1 MAREAAL
8 SARLKLDDSDVQK
21 KIKAQNAHYQSLIA
35 QNKRYKDRIAADNE
49 TARKKEEVREQL
61 AIRKQMAREREK
73 FAKWQQQNAAATAE
87 KIKRWK
93 KEQELEVA
101 LQSHPAAQR
110 MSGSRAMNVPMSG
123 GGRRGGGGGRS
134 GGGGGGGGDTVQG
147 GATNA
152 GMAMLMFSQGLEDAQ
167 YGLRGVMNNI
177 PPLIMALGGGPGL
190 AGAVSVG
197 AVAVSSLAKVWQKVN
212 AEFELNER
220 NAKSLAA
227 WTERTTKAVQAAE
240 DAGRSQAE
248 AYQQQFDLMDQKREY
263 DQREISRQEKL
274 AAAQRDVQ
282 QAEMERLEGSARLQA
297 EHEMNSKAEKQRV
310 EAEQAA
316 AQRQAEIDN
325 QKLAEIRT
333 RQQEALAM
341 LKEYEAMKAAA
352 EKAASAGNQMLDN
365 EAANKM
371 RKRRESFIYR
381 FGEGM
386 GHVLDIDLE
395 KNLRE
400 TMGNASAAWSPKDEM
415 AMAKLRGFTE
425 ANAPNI
431 DTAASRARASTARAA
446 DVDVDRKALD
456 LADKAAQIRIANA
469 AAEEFNETLKKNFEQ
484 GKQFGEMV
492 GGVFRK
498 LSNNFSE
505 ILKKT
510 REQAQARGAFEG
522 NLEVQEL
529 RAKGRHRAADRLE
542 KKLFLGAR
550 PEQLKKE
557 FGMTDEQATEAAQR
571 EWEAQHPTPGRIKG
585 ATAPQQGT
593 GFDWF
598 TGGSSR
604 PSEYDKL
611 QNAPRPAY
619 WSERQTAKEAKVA
632 EAAANP
638 SNQGWEEVGRGLRNI
653 YEVLQNKLGAPN
665 GTVGNQL
672 KPANR

>member
-21 KIKAQNAHYQSLIA
+21 KIKAQNSHIQILIA
-35 QNKRYKDRIAADNE
+35 QNKRYKDRVAGDNDK
-49 TARKKEEVREQL
+49 ARKTEDIREQL
-61 AIRKQMAREREK
+61 AARKQMAREKEK
-73 FAKWQQQNAAATAE
+73 FERWKQQNAAATAE
-87 KIKRWK
+87 KLKRWK
-93 KEQELEVA
+93 KEQDLEA
-101 LQSHPAAQR
+101 AIQAHPAAQR
-110 MSGSRAMNVPMSG
+110 LGRAG
-123 GGRRGGGGGRS
+123 GMAIPAGGGGKRGKGGRGS
-134 GGGGGGGGDTVQG
+134 GADTVQG

-152 GMAMLMFSQGLEDAQ
+152 GVAMLMFSQGLEDAQ

-177 PPLIMALGGGPGL
+177 PPLVMALGGGPGL
-190 AGAVSVG
+190 AGVISV
-197 AVAVSSLAKVWQKVN
+197 AMVAVSGLAKIWEKLNGQQ
-212 AEFELNER
+212 ELAER
-220 NAKSLAA
+220 NAKNLTA
-227 WTERTTKAVQAAE
+227 WTERTTKAVRDAEAA
-240 DAGRSQAE
+240 GKSQAE
-248 AYQQQFDLMDQKREY
+248 AYSQQFDLMDQKREY
-263 DQREISRQEKL
+263 DQQELSRQERL
-274 AAAQRDVQ
+274 AAAQRDIQ
-282 QAEMERLEGSARLQA
+282 QAELERLNGSARLQA
-297 EHEMNSKAEKQRV
+297 EHELNSKAERERV

-316 AQRQAEIDN
+316 ANRQAKVDAE
-325 QKLAEIRT
+325 KLAEIRT
-333 RQQEALAM
+333 QQQKAVAL

-352 EKAASAGNQMLDN
+352 EKAAAAENQQRDN
-365 EAANKM
+365 EAANRM
-371 RKRRESFIYR
+371 QKRRETLL
-381 FGEGM
+381 GLLNEGAAIA
-386 GHVLDIDLE
+386 VDKDLE
-395 KNLRE
+395 KSLRE
-400 TMGNASAAWSPKDEM
+400 RMGNASAAWSPKDEA

-425 ANAPNI
+425 ANAPNVE
-431 DTAASRARASTARAA
+431 TAAARARASSGRAA

-456 LADKAAQIRIANA
+456 LADKAAEIRVANA
-469 AAEEFNETLKKNFEQ
+469 MAEEFNETLKKNFEQ

-498 LSNNFSE
+498 LSSNFDD

-542 KKLFLGAR
+542 KKLFLGSR
-550 PEQLKKE
+550 PKQLEKE
-557 FGMTDEQATEAAQR
+557 FGMRPAEAEDTALR
-571 EWEAQHPTPGRIKG
+571 EWEAQHPVPGRIKG
-585 ATAPQQGT
+585 ATAPQQGS
-593 GFDWF
+593 GFSWF
-598 TGGSSR
+598 IGEKG

-619 WSERQTAKEAKVA
+619 WGERQTSKEAKVA

>member
-21 KIKAQNAHYQSLIA
+21 KIKAQNAHYQSLIS

-61 AIRKQMAREREK
+61 AIRKQMSREREK
-73 FAKWQQQNAAATAE
+73 FEKWKQQNAAATAE

-110 MSGSRAMNVPMSG
+110 MAGNRAMNVPMSS
-123 GGRRGGGGGRS
+123 GGRRGGGGGRR

-177 PPLIMALGGGPGL
+177 PPLVMALGGGPGL
-190 AGAVSVG
+190 AGVISVA
-197 AVAVSSLAKVWQKVN
+197 AVAVSSLAKIWEK
-212 AEFELNER
+212 LNGQQEQAER
-220 NAKSLAA
+220 NAKSLTA

-240 DAGRSQAE
+240 AAGQSQAE

-263 DQREISRQEKL
+263 DQQELSRQERL

-282 QAEMERLEGSARLQA
+282 QAELERLNGAARLQA
-297 EHEMNSKAEKQRV
+297 EHELNSKAERERV

-316 AQRQAEIDN
+316 AQRQAQVDSE
-325 QKLAEIRT
+325 KLAEIRT
-333 RQQEALAM
+333 QQQNAM
-341 LKEYEAMKAAA
+341 AILKEYEAMKAAA
-352 EKAASAGNQMLDN
+352 EKAAATENNQRDN
-365 EAANKM
+365 EAANRM
-371 RKRRESFIYR
+371 RRRRESL
-381 FGEGM
+381 FGLINEGAATI
-386 GHVLDIDLE
+386 VDKDLE
-395 KNLRE
+395 KALRDS
-400 TMGNASAAWSPKDEM
+400 MGNASAEWSPKDEA

-456 LADKAAQIRIANA
+456 LSDKAEQIRIANA

-484 GKQFGEMV
+484 GRQFGEMV
-492 GGVFRK
+492 GGVFRT

-542 KKLFLGAR
+542 KKLFLGSR
-550 PEQLKKE
+550 PKQLEKE
-557 FGMTDEQATEAAQR
+557 FGMGAAQAAEVAQR
-571 EWEAQHPTPGRIKG
+571 EWDAQHPVPGKIKG

-611 QNAPRPAY
+611 QNSPRPAY

>member
-49 TARKKEEVREQL
+49 TARKKEEIREQL
-61 AIRKQMAREREK
+61 AVRKQVAREREK
-73 FAKWQQQNAAATAE
+73 FVKWQQQNAAATAE

-110 MSGSRAMNVPMSG
+110 MSGMGAANLSMSG
-123 GGRRGGGGGRS
+123 GLRGGGKGGKGGGGG
-134 GGGGGGGGDTVQG
+134 TVEG

-152 GMAMLMFSQGLEDAQ
+152 GVAMLMFSQGLEDAQ

-212 AEFELNER
+212 AELELNER
-220 NAKSLAA
+220 NAKNVAA

-240 DAGRSQAE
+240 AAGRSQAE
-248 AYQQQFDLMDQKREY
+248 AYQQQFDLMDEKREY

-274 AAAQRDVQ
+274 AAAQREVQ
-282 QAEMERLEGSARLQA
+282 QAELERLNGSARLQA
-297 EHEMNSKAEKQRV
+297 EHELNSKAEKQRV

-333 RQQEALAM
+333 RQKEALAM

-425 ANAPNI
+425 ANAPNVE
-431 DTAASRARASTARAA
+431 TAAARARASTGRAA

-484 GKQFGEMV
+484 GRQFGEMV
-492 GGVFRK
+492 GGVFRT
-498 LSNNFSE
+498 LSDNFSE

-542 KKLFLGAR
+542 KKLFLGSR
-550 PEQLKKE
+550 PKQLEKE
-557 FGMTDEQATEAAQR
+557 FGMRPAEAEDTALR
-571 EWEAQHPTPGRIKG
+571 EWEAQHPVPGRIKG
-585 ATAPQQGT
+585 ATAPQQGS
-593 GFDWF
+593 GFSWF
-598 TGGSSR
+598 IGEKG

-619 WSERQTAKEAKVA
+619 WGERQTSKEAKVA

>member
-21 KIKAQNAHYQSLIA
+21 KIRAQNAHYQSLIS
-35 QNKRYKDRIAADNE
+35 QNKRYKDKIAADNE
-49 TARKKEEVREQL
+49 KARKTEEIREQL
-61 AIRKQMAREREK
+61 AIRKQVAREREK
-73 FAKWQQQNAAATAE
+73 FVKWQQQNAAATAE
-87 KIKRWK
+87 KLKRWK

-110 MSGSRAMNVPMSG
+110 LSGSRAMNVPMSA
-123 GGRRGGGGGRS
+123 GGRRGARTGGGGA
-134 GGGGGGGGDTVQG
+134 GGGGGGGTVEG
-147 GATNA
+147 GATNS
-152 GMAMLMFSQGLEDAQ
+152 GVAMLMFSQALEDAQ

-177 PPLIMALGGGPGL
+177 PPLIMAMGGGPGL
-190 AGAVSVG
+190 AGVVSVA
-197 AVAVSSLAKVWQKVN
+197 AVAVSSLAKVWERLNKEQ
-212 AEFELNER
+212 ELAER
-220 NAKSLAA
+220 NTKSLAA

-240 DAGRSQAE
+240 AAGKSQAE

-263 DQREISRQEKL
+263 DQRELSRQEKL

-282 QAEMERLEGSARLQA
+282 QAELERLNGSARLQA
-297 EHEMNSKAEKQRV
+297 EHELNSKAQRERV
-310 EAEQAA
+310 EAEQSA
-316 AQRQAEIDN
+316 AQRQAQVDAD
-325 QKLAEIRT
+325 KLAEIRT
-333 RQQEALAM
+333 QQQNALAM

-352 EKAASAGNQMLDN
+352 EKAAATENNQRDN

-371 RKRRESFIYR
+371 LKRRESFVYR
-381 FGEGM
+381 FGEGVAAM
-386 GHVLDIDLE
+386 VDKDLE
-395 KNLRE
+395 KSLRE
-400 TMGNASAAWSPKDEM
+400 SMGNASAVWSPKDEA

-425 ANAPNI
+425 ANAPNVE
-431 DTAASRARASTARAA
+431 TAAARARASTSRAA

-484 GKQFGEMV
+484 GKQFGEAI

-498 LSNNFSE
+498 LSSNFAD

-510 REQAQARGAFEG
+510 REQAQARGEFSR
-522 NLEVQEL
+522 NLNVQEL
-529 RAKGRHRAADRLE
+529 RSKGRHRAADRLE
-542 KKLFLGAR
+542 KKYFFDNR
-550 PEQLKKE
+550 PDELKKE
-557 FGMTDEQATEAAQR
+557 FGMNDADARAVAQR
-571 EWEAQHPTPGRIKG
+571 EWDAQHPGKIKG
-585 ATAPQQGT
+585 ATAPQEGT
-593 GFDWF
+593 GLDWMRARDR
-598 TGGSSR
+598 TS
-604 PSEYDKL
+604 SEYDKL
-611 QNAPRPAY
+611 QNAPRPYY
-619 WSERQTAKEAKVA
+619 WGERKTAKEAKVA

>member
-21 KIKAQNAHYQSLIA
+21 KIKAQNAHYQSLIS

-61 AIRKQMAREREK
+61 AVRKQMAREREK
-73 FAKWQQQNAAATAE
+73 FAKWQAQNAAATAE

-110 MSGSRAMNVPMSG
+110 MAGTRAMNVPMSG
-123 GGRRGGGGGRS
+123 GGRR

-197 AVAVSSLAKVWQKVN
+197 AVAVSQLSKVWAKLNNEQ
-212 AEFELNER
+212 ELAER

-240 DAGRSQAE
+240 DAGRAQAE

-263 DQREISRQEKL
+263 DEREISRQEKL

-282 QAEMERLEGSARLQA
+282 QAEMERLDGSARLQA
-297 EHEMNSKAEKQRV
+297 EHELNSKAQRERV
-310 EAEQAA
+310 EAEQGA

-341 LKEYEAMKAAA
+341 LKEYESMKAAA
-352 EKAASAGNQMLDN
+352 EKAAAAGNNMLDN
-365 EAANKM
+365 EASNKI

-386 GHVLDIDLE
+386 GTMLGVDLE

-484 GKQFGEMV
+484 GRQFGEMV
-492 GGVFRK
+492 GGVFRT

-542 KKLFLGAR
+542 KKLFLGSR
-550 PEQLKKE
+550 PKQLEKE
-557 FGMTDEQATEAAQR
+557 FGMGPADAEDTALR
-571 EWEAQHPTPGRIKG
+571 EWEAQHPTPGKIKG
-585 ATAPQQGT
+585 ATVPQQGY
-593 GFDWF
+593 GFGF
-598 TGGSSR
+598 SGT
-604 PSEYDKL
+604 YDKL
-611 QNAPRPAY
+611 QNSPRPAY
-619 WSERQTAKEAKVA
+619 WSERQTSKEAKVA
-632 EAAANP
+632 EAAGAP
-638 SNQGWEEVGRGLRNI
+638 AAQGWEEVGRGLRNI